1 MEQFDTIVIGAGIAG
16 LTAARLLARSGQ
28 RVCVLEARHRVGGR
42 VATEREGA
50 RAIDRGASWIH
61 GIDDSPVYEA
71 ARVLDMTM
79 VEFTAGSFQAGGRP
93 IAYFDPEGRRLS
105 PEAEAGFIADI
116 GTFDEALAE
125 TIAGYGAGE
134 TYAAAVEETLGR
146 LGWEGDRAERLRE
159 FMRHRTEEQYG
170 AWIADLD
177 AHGLDD
183 DAVDGDEVVFPDGYD
198 RLAAGLARGL
208 DVRLAREARRV
219 AWGPEGV
226 TVSTVGANGVS
237 GSAGAHPAQPEPPA
251 DFAASR
257 AIVTVPIGVL
267 QSGRLL
273 FDPVLPEEVAGPI
286 ARLRMNAFEKVF
298 LRFPEQ
304 FWPEGVYALRRQGAA
319 ADEWHSWY
327 DLSRLHD
334 EPTLLTFAAG
344 PWAREIR
351 GWSDERIVASV
362 MDALRGIFGE
372 GIPQPVASLVT
383 RWQDDPYTLGSYAYM
398 TVGSETA
405 DHDAIA
411 TPLAGGAL
419 QLAGEATWT
428 DDPATVT
435 AALMSGMRAASR
447 ILGREIRVAELRAT
461 VAAQIAP

>member
-42 VATEREGA
+42 VVTEREGG

-93 IAYFDPEGRRLS
+93 IAYYDPEGRRLA

-116 GTFDEALAE
+116 GAFDEALAE

-146 LGWEGDRAERLRE
+146 LDWEGDRAERVRE

-198 RLAAGLARGL
+198 RPAGSRGG
-208 DVRLAREARRV
+208 RR
-219 AWGPEGV
+219 ASPSRRWGRTGCPD
-226 TVSTVGANGVS
+226 
-237 GSAGAHPAQPEPPA
+237 PPA
-251 DFAASR
+251 RTRRSRSRPRTSPRAGPSSPCRSGCCSR
-257 AIVTVPIGVL
+257 AGCCSI
-267 QSGRLL
+267 RCC
-273 FDPVLPEEVAGPI
+273 
-286 ARLRMNAFEKVF
+286 
-298 LRFPEQ
+298 
-304 FWPEGVYALRRQGAA
+304 LRR
-319 ADEWHSWY
+319 
-327 DLSRLHD
+327 SRA
-334 EPTLLTFAAG
+334 P
-344 PWAREIR
+344 
-351 GWSDERIVASV
+351 S
-362 MDALRGIFGE
+362 
-372 GIPQPVASLVT
+372 
-383 RWQDDPYTLGSYAYM
+383 
-398 TVGSETA
+398 
-405 DHDAIA
+405 
-411 TPLAGGAL
+411 
-419 QLAGEATWT
+419 
-428 DDPATVT
+428 
-435 AALMSGMRAASR
+435 RAC
-447 ILGREIRVAELRAT
+447 G
-461 VAAQIAP
+461 

>member
-1 MEQFDTIVIGAGIAG
+1 
-16 LTAARLLARSGQ
+16 
-28 RVCVLEARHRVGGR
+28 
-42 VATEREGA
+42 
-50 RAIDRGASWIH
+50 
-61 GIDDSPVYEA
+61 
-71 ARVLDMTM
+71 
-79 VEFTAGSFQAGGRP
+79 
-93 IAYFDPEGRRLS
+93 
-105 PEAEAGFIADI
+105 
-116 GTFDEALAE
+116 
-125 TIAGYGAGE
+125 
-134 TYAAAVEETLGR
+134 
-146 LGWEGDRAERLRE
+146 
-159 FMRHRTEEQYG
+159 
-170 AWIADLD
+170 
-177 AHGLDD
+177 
-183 DAVDGDEVVFPDGYD
+183 
-198 RLAAGLARGL
+198 
-208 DVRLAREARRV
+208 
-219 AWGPEGV
+219 
-226 TVSTVGANGVS
+226 
-237 GSAGAHPAQPEPPA
+237 
-251 DFAASR
+251 
-257 AIVTVPIGVL
+257 
-267 QSGRLL
+267 
-273 FDPVLPEEVAGPI
+273 
-286 ARLRMNAFEKVF
+286 MNAFEKVF

-304 FWPEGVYALRRQGAA
+304 FWPEGVYALRRQGEA

-327 DLSRLHD
+327 DLTRLHD